1 MILIRLV
8 QRVPDQLHQHSERN
22 DLFSTNMDK
31 AGSKLRQHNFKNKKR
46 SSGYEVQ
53 RDPLDGNV
61 YVHVDPDTT
70 SKLGGSQ
77 AKKH

>member
-1 MILIRLV
+1 
-8 QRVPDQLHQHSERN
+8 
-22 DLFSTNMDK
+22 MDK

-61 YVHVDPDTT
+61 YLHVDPAELANMTPDEI
-70 SKLGGSQ
+70 
-77 AKKH
+77 

>member
-1 MILIRLV
+1 MK
-8 QRVPDQLHQHSERN
+8 ERN

-31 AGSKLRQHNFKNKKR
+31 AGSKLRQHNVKNKKR

-61 YVHVDPDTT
+61 YLHVDPAELANMTPE
-70 SKLGGSQ
+70 Q
-77 AKKH
+77 I